1 MRPLLLI
8 IIAILTISPIA
19 LTQSLD
25 DVHHQRPLTRRE
37 VRRWLT
43 LTQDNAELSAEAN
56 RQLIAEIERRGVDFA
71 LSKEEEWAFTLLEA
85 SVELLEAI
93 RDALPEAQRT
103 AILEVRE
110 KRDLYTTFISNFSRT
125 DLQSRRTAF
134 EAGQEFVKRFAS
146 DPTVR
151 DQRNFIN
158 RMLPQLDRSIKMLER
173 GGRVRTN

>member
-1 MRPLLLI
+1 MRPLVLVTLAFFI
-8 IIAILTISPIA
+8 FAPLA
-19 LTQSLD
+19 LSQTVETTLHD
-25 DVHHQRPLTRRE
+25 RPLTRRE

-43 LTQDNAELSAEAN
+43 ITQDCAELSAEAN

-85 SVELLEAI
+85 SEELLEAI
-93 RDALPEAQRT
+93 REALPEAQRT
-103 AILEVRE
+103 AILDVRE
-110 KRDLYTTFISNFSRT
+110 KRDLYTAFISNFSRT

-134 EAGQEFVKRFAS
+134 EAGQEFVNRFSS

-173 GGRVRTN
+173 GGRIRTN